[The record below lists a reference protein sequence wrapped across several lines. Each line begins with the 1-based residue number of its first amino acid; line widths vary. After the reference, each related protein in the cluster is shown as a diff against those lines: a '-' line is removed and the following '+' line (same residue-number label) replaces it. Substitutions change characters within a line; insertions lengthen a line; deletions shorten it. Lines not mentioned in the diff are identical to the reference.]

1 MTTTMTTTH
10 EPPSTAAASP
20 RPARTPRRAAPP
32 GATLALAL
40 ALAASLAP
48 GPSRAREAPPPPPAP
63 TAWLDALAAVQ
74 RQPRAYHGSVG
85 ARSLHVGLGLPGPD
99 GRFGGTAV
107 LLDPANH
114 VVATGPVHGRI
125 TAQACRL
132 RLDLGDVTARV
143 FGACRPDTVSGTLDE
158 VRHHPFDLIRFL
170 SARGEEH
177 IVGEVWLTAGP

>member
-1 MTTTMTTTH
+1 MTTTH
-10 EPPSTAAASP
+10 EPPP
-20 RPARTPRRAAPP
+20 RPAPIPAAPP
-32 GATLALAL
+32 PAARRRRRAATLALAA
-40 ALAASLAP
+40 ALAAPLASS
-48 GPSRAREAPPPPPAP
+48 PSRAREAAAPPSP

-74 RQPRAYHGSVG
+74 RQPRAFHGSVG

-114 VVATGPVHGRI
+114 VIATGPVHGR
-125 TAQACRL
+125 ADARSCRL

-143 FGACRPDTVSGTLDE
+143 FGACRPDAVSGTLDE

-170 SARGEEH
+170 SAKGEDH
-177 IVGEVWLTAGP
+177 VVGEVWLTPGP